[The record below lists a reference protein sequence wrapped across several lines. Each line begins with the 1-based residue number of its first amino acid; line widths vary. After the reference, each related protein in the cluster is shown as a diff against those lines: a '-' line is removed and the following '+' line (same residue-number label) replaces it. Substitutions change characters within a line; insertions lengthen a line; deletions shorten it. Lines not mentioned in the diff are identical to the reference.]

1 MKKEPQV
8 SGVYILVE
16 MDTMCNKKVN
26 FIAYSNIVSPMKK
39 TKESKDE
46 QECETGAEVFKR
58 NGHGGVEH

>member
-1 MKKEPQV
+1 
-8 SGVYILVE
+8 
-16 MDTMCNKKVN
+16 MCNKKVN
-26 FIAYSNIVSPMKK
+26 FITYSNIVSPMKK